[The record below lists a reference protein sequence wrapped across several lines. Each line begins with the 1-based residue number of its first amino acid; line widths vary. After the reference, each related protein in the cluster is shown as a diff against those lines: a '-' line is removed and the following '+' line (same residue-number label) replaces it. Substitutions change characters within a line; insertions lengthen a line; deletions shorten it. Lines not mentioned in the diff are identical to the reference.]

1 MKSKHQYG
9 SQSSSNTSKKW
20 YVDSDDEK
28 EQSSQTS
35 SSCDPKIASETS
47 DSNHSTHS
55 QNTNSKVFQECK
67 KDSDSESPIHTSFL
81 RRSTTRET
89 KSRIRVQRLWSE
101 TSNSAEISG
110 KERAFLQE
118 NETARDVEAGES
130 ISQRKAFR
138 TIMEKDNVDSSAA
151 KPQALA
157 RHVVKTWQNSALTP
171 TAHAGSPKASFG
183 RILKIT
189 RQDETLSA
197 RAGNSESGVIL
208 EGWLRQKQRRGVK
221 GLKKWNAR
229 YYIVYATNEVRYY
242 ADMVA
247 SAWGVIP
254 LQEIGSISARLMQNV
269 EKLSHPKYKG
279 CRFDITCRNSWVTHY
294 ADDYVSPDGASILQ
308 GTHPNKIGIAKGHK
322 TKSSTRVYRVIADSP
337 QTDSL

>member
-1 MKSKHQYG
+1 MKRFFGHQTLKGENDRIGDIQSDESEDSASEDVDQVQQIPSLSPISSVASLNSSLQASHSSREATLAYNTKQMKSKHQYG

-67 KDSDSESPIHTSFL
+67 KDSDSESPIHTSVL

-89 KSRIRVQRLWSE
+89 KSRTRVQRHWSE
-101 TSNSAEISG
+101 TINSAEISG

-130 ISQRKAFR
+130 ILQRKAFR
-138 TIMEKDNVDSSAA
+138 AIMEKDNVDSSSA
-151 KPQALA
+151 KPQAPA

-229 YYIVYATNEVRYY
+229 YYIVYAANEVRYY
-242 ADMVA
+242 VDIVA

-254 LQEIGSISARLMQNV
+254 LQEIGSISAL
-269 EKLSHPKYKG
+269 L
-279 CRFDITCRNSWVTHY
+279 I
-294 ADDYVSPDGASILQ
+294 
-308 GTHPNKIGIAKGHK
+308 
-322 TKSSTRVYRVIADSP
+322 
-337 QTDSL
+337 